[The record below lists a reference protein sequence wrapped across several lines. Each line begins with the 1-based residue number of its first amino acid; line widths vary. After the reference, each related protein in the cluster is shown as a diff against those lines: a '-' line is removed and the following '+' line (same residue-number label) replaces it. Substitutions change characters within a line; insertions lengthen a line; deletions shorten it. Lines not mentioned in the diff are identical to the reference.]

1 MWRGQGATVLRSPVE
16 DDGDVRITVNA
27 RCPLNPTYRYERYGD
42 IHLTILDAD
51 SGVLFHDRTSF
62 GTFGGTD
69 SDAFLN
75 ERLRPKYYQLNG
87 AYRYVFS
94 LVTKRSL
101 SSDSVVVGAGDMLS
115 GEDDE

>member
-1 MWRGQGATVLRSPVE
+1 VPSLSLRCRVRSRCGVGRG
-16 DDGDVRITVNA
+16 
-27 RCPLNPTYRYERYGD
+27 PLCCALQSKTTYRYERYGD